1 VPVPWSGAEPPF
13 GFGPGEG
20 QPWIPQPE
28 SWKALTVEAQQDDPA
43 STLSFYRAA
52 LEHRRQHANP
62 AGQVVEIFDQSEDVL
77 AFRRGPLTVV
87 LNCGE
92 EPAELPS
99 GEVLLSSGPLADGLL
114 PPDTAAWLG

>member
-1 VPVPWSGAEPPF
+1 
-13 GFGPGEG
+13 
-20 QPWIPQPE
+20 
-28 SWKALTVEAQQDDPA
+28 
-43 STLSFYRAA
+43 
-52 LEHRRQHANP
+52 
-62 AGQVVEIFDQSEDVL
+62 VEIFDQSEDVL